1 MSHQLSESARRE
13 YREYIST
20 RTKDRMDAL
29 RHEGRFLVHVPYGQ
43 RLTADGKHLEP
54 EPREAAALEIIRKST
69 AKHDEALAKRDAID
83 QQIASLGHKDRAA
96 LRELRKAHRELTKT
110 KKAEGSANLAR
121 RLKAVGKNA
130 PPRSQWSTATV
141 DAIRERF
148 RKTENKKGK
157 P

>member
-29 RHEGRFLVHVPYGQ
+29 RHEGRYLGHVPYGQ

-54 EPREAAALEIIRKST
+54 EPREATALEIIRKST
-69 AKHDEALAKRDAID
+69 AKHDEALAKRDAIERK
-83 QQIASLGHKDRAA
+83 LLA
-96 LRELRKAHRELTKT
+96 LDKTKRELRKAHRELTKI

-121 RLKAVGKNA
+121 RLKAMGKNA
-130 PPRSQWSTATV
+130 PPRSQWSAPTV

-157 P
+157 A